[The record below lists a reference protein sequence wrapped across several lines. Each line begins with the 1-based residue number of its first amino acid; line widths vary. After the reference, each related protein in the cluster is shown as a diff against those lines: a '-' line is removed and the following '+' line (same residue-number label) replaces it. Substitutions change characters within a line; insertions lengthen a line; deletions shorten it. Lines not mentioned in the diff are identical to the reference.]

1 MGNFHKVMLTIAS
14 ALIAASIATP
24 AAATK
29 VDQALALCKA
39 RGPDCHAMKVS
50 DDGATTTIICVNNS
64 STGNGVQCVNCP
76 PGGQDCS
83 VARIVPVTRRGVG
96 GVLNNTMR
104 AR

>member
-29 VDQALALCKA
+29 VDEALSMCAA

-50 DDGATTTIICVNNS
+50 GGGATTTIICVNN
-64 STGNGVQCVNCP
+64 TGGVQCVNCP
-76 PGGQDCS
+76 PEGNCS
-83 VARIVPVTRRGVG
+83 VAIIVPVKRRGVE
-96 GVLNNTMR
+96 GVLNNTTR